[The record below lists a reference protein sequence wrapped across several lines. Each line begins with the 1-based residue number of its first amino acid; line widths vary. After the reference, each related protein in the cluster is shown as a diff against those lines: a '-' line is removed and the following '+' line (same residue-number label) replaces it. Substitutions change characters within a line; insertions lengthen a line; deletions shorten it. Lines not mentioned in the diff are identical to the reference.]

1 MEGLSVSSPGT
12 GRVNLLADCAQCFG
26 LCCVALPFAASAD
39 FAFDKAAGQPCPNL
53 QTDFRCGIHNSLRQ
67 NGFPGCTVYDCFG
80 AGQHVA
86 QGTFGGQDWRRAP
99 DSAEQMFAVFPVM
112 RGLHELLW
120 YFAQA
125 AGLDAAR
132 SLLGQIDAAT
142 REIERLTELPADELE
157 HIAIDDL
164 QRMADTILLKTSEL
178 ARAEFRRKKNELR
191 GADLMGAKLP
201 GAKLRGANLRGAY
214 LIGADLRGADLRL
227 ADLIGADLRAADLR
241 GANLADALFL
251 TQFQVNAAR
260 GDEST
265 VLPTALQRPTHWAGL
280 SS

>member
-1 MEGLSVSSPGT
+1 MSPTGT

-67 NGFPGCTVYDCFG
+67 NGFTGCTVYDCFG

-86 QGTFGGQDWRRAP
+86 QGTFGGRDWLQAP
-99 DSAEQMFAVFPVM
+99 DTAELMFAVFAVM

-120 YFAQA
+120 YLGEA
-125 AGLDAAR
+125 AGLGAAR
-132 SLLGQIDAAT
+132 NLLGQIDEAT
-142 REIERLTELPADELE
+142 KEIERLTELPAAELE
-157 HIAIDDL
+157 HIVIDDQ
-164 QRMADTILLKTSEL
+164 QRTVDSILLAASEM
-178 ARAEFRRKKNELR
+178 ARAQFRRKKNELR
-191 GADLMGAKLP
+191 GADLMGAKLR

-241 GANLADALFL
+241 GADLAEALFV
-251 TQFQVNAAR
+251 TQFQVNAAI

-265 VLPTALQRPTHWAGL
+265 VLPTALQRPTHWSAPPARR
-280 SS
+280 